1 MNRIVLV
8 IWMAWPGVGLIGCA
22 GPLDRYDADQMKR
35 EVVAAAHVHLSEAHE
50 PIDSPL
56 GPVPFAVPDDPTN
69 RQQQLD
75 ELSGYQTYASTDLP
89 LGRDLVGR
97 ASGSV
102 ELSLADSIRFAVAN
116 NLDAS
121 IARIVPRISEQQIT
135 EAQAAF
141 DPAAFAEATYNR
153 QEQPLA
159 ARSVSGNP
167 IETEVLKRKTTEL
180 NVGLRKRLETGGEV
194 SVSTG
199 LSHVN
204 DQSPETEYTPDP
216 GSTVNA
222 TVSLSHPL
230 LRNFGRQANLAQ
242 VQLAENATA
251 RDQYELVKRLL
262 SIVAETESAYWQLVL
277 ARYQLAIRQALFDQT
292 VKTYN
297 ELKGRA
303 DVDASPLQI
312 AQAASFVELR
322 QSDLVSAQRALRDAS
337 DQLKMLMNADDL
349 PLVAE
354 RVIEPTDQPTDH
366 VVQRVLTESIRRGLE
381 QRPEVHQALLNIDDA
396 WVRQAVAENQKLPQ
410 LDLTAQMQML
420 GLDEDVD
427 ESYSEIGDGQFIDWL
442 IGLRYEQ
449 PLGNRAAE
457 AVYQQ
462 QVLAR
467 QAHVLGY
474 RRAARDVTLSVKQAL
489 RAEQNA
495 YELITIT
502 RRARRATA
510 QNLRTLQEREEAGQ
524 ELTPEFLLDL
534 KLSTQQR
541 LAEAELRE
549 VRAIIEYNIAR
560 TQYLQATGELLA
572 AYGVDLELP
581 QPRENRT
588 EPDDRP

>member
-1 MNRIVLV
+1 
-8 IWMAWPGVGLIGCA
+8 
-22 GPLDRYDADQMKR
+22 MKR

-50 PIDSPL
+50 PIDAPM
-56 GPVPFAVPDDPTN
+56 GPVPFATPDDPTD
-69 RQQQLD
+69 QQRQLD
-75 ELSGYQTYASTDLP
+75 ELSGYQTYTAMDLQ
-89 LGRDLVGR
+89 LGRDLTGR
-97 ASGSV
+97 SDGSV
-102 ELSLADSIRFAVAN
+102 ALSLAESIRLAVAN
-116 NLDAS
+116 NLDAH
-121 IARIVPRISEQQIT
+121 IARIVPRISQQQIV
-135 EAQAAF
+135 EAEAAF

-167 IETEVLKRKTTEL
+167 IETEVLKRNTADINL
-180 NVGLRKRLETGGEV
+180 GLRKRLESGGEV

-242 VQLAENATA
+242 VQLATNATA
-251 RDQYELVKRLL
+251 RDQYELQKRLL
-262 SIVAETESAYWQLVL
+262 SVVAETESAYWQLVL
-277 ARYQLAIRQALFDQT
+277 ARYQLAIRQALLDQT
-292 VKTYN
+292 IKTYE

-303 DVDASPLQI
+303 EVDASPLQI

-354 RVIEPTDQPTDH
+354 RVIEPTDRPSDRA
-366 VVQRVLTESIRRGLE
+366 VQRLLSESIRRGLE
-381 QRPEVHQALLNIDDA
+381 HRPEVHQALLNIDDA

-427 ESYSEIGDGQFIDWL
+427 ESYGEIGDGEFIDWL
-442 IGLRYEQ
+442 VGLRYEQ

-510 QNLRTLQEREEAGQ
+510 QNLRTLQQREEAGQ

-560 TQYLQATGELLA
+560 TQYLQATGELLT
-572 AYGVDLELP
+572 AYGVDLSLP
-581 QPRENRT
+581 EGHAQQSWPTVDQP
-588 EPDDRP
+588 